1 MPMSHSSREDPT
13 EIGKPRQFCVG
24 LERST
29 RLGYLVIEAR
39 TMFRRPPRNPRGRL
53 GAFVPLLFLA
63 ALLLPTRWAAGATYS
78 VARFSDT
85 AVVTGI
91 NQPTD
96 FAFLPDGRILI
107 LEKPGRFLIAAPG
120 GGAPAVALSFLG
132 SVDDLGERGLLGVCL
147 HPGFATNGFLF
158 VYYTYEGSVRRNRIS
173 RFTLTGSTISAASEV
188 VILDNVEITPPASN
202 HNGGTVLIGP
212 DGKLWAAPGDSG
224 TGGAKAQDLLATSS
238 SRFNG
243 KILRMELNGSP
254 AAGNPFLADP
264 SKEPRIWAYGFR
276 NPFRFSFR
284 PSNGSIYIGDVGQ
297 STREELDVGVAG
309 GNFGWPFMEGF
320 IQQPNG
326 PGPCPQTTTCL
337 PPVFDYDRS
346 VGTTVTGGTFVT
358 GNAYPA
364 FLKGRYVF
372 GDYGAGWIRFLEF
385 DSNDTLVGGLQ
396 NLGTAAEGPVAF
408 HQGPDGYL
416 YYAAINSGNIYR
428 INYGKSFHTV
438 TPCRVF
444 DTRNPAGPWGGP
456 RLEAGVDRPF
466 VVGGR
471 CGVPAT
477 ARAVSVNVT
486 VTEPTAGGFLVL
498 YPVGGAAPLASTI
511 NFQPGQTRANNAE
524 ATLGAA
530 GDLVVRAGM
539 PSGGVHVLLDVT
551 GYFDD

>member
-1 MPMSHSSREDPT
+1 MR
-13 EIGKPRQFCVG
+13 KLR
-24 LERST
+24 RSAAT
-29 RLGYLVIEAR
+29 L
-39 TMFRRPPRNPRGRL
+39 
-53 GAFVPLLFLA
+53 LLFTVLGSA
-63 ALLLPTRWAAGATYS
+63 SASAATYS
-78 VARFSDT
+78 VPRFSDT

-107 LEKPGRFLIAAPG
+107 LEKPGRILIAAPG
-120 GGAPAVALSFLG
+120 GGVPTVVLDYRT
-132 SVDDLGERGLLGVCL
+132 SVDDGGERGLLGICL
-147 HPGFATNGFLF
+147 HPSFASTGWIF
-158 VYYTYEGSVRRNRIS
+158 VYYTTNVPMNRIV
-173 RFTLTGSTISAASEV
+173 RFTLTGSTINPASQV
-188 VILDNVEITPPASN
+188 VILDNIEITPPASN

-224 TGGAKAQDLLATSS
+224 TGGAKAQILTATNP

-243 KILRMELNGSP
+243 KVLRMELDGSP

-284 PSNGSIYIGDVGQ
+284 PLNGSIYIGDVGQ

-309 GNFGWPFMEGF
+309 GNFGWPYMEGA
-320 IQQPNG
+320 IQQPGG

-337 PPVFDYDRS
+337 PPVFDYVRS
-346 VGTTVTGGTFVT
+346 VGTTITGGAFVA

-364 FLKGRYVF
+364 FLQGRYVF
-372 GDYGAGWIRFLEF
+372 GDYGSSWIRYLEF
-385 DSNDTLVGGLQ
+385 DSNDALVGGLQ
-396 NLGTAAEGPVAF
+396 NLATEAEGPVAF

-416 YYAAINSGNIYR
+416 YYAAINTGKIYR
-428 INYGKSFHTV
+428 IQFGKNFHTV

-444 DTRNPAGPWGGP
+444 DTRTPSGPWGGP
-456 RLEAGVDRPF
+456 RLAAGADRTF

-471 CGVPAT
+471 CSVPST

-486 VTEPTAGGFLVL
+486 VTEPTDFGYLTLFPSGGTVPF
-498 YPVGGAAPLASTI
+498 ASTI
-511 NFQPGQTRANNAE
+511 NFRPGQTRANSA
-524 ATLGAA
+524 AVTLGPA

-539 PSGGVHVLLDVT
+539 ASGGVHVILDVS